1 MVPIM
6 NNKITRP
13 VFKYQGAK
21 FRSARWIISFF
32 PPHRVYTEAF
42 GGSACVLF
50 QKVRVSAEVYND
62 VNDELVRVFRVLRDK
77 DKAKELQRL
86 LELTPW
92 AYQEYADSQ
101 EDCEDEIEKVRRTI
115 VRSYLSMNARG
126 IVRRNSGFSARL
138 NKATYTFDQAKAWL
152 TYSPVIMSF
161 YKRLQGVVIECRD
174 AGDIIRWYDTDKTLH
189 YVDPPYVNSTWRSR
203 SRVYEKIYD
212 DNEHERLLNQ
222 LLNVKGCVVLSGY
235 MNDMYMDMLKGW
247 RVEKR
252 MERNLLNDA
261 REECIW
267 ISPRCQEER
276 AGQRGLLDA

>member
-1 MVPIM
+1 MEI
-6 NNKITRP
+6 KRP

-50 QKVRVSAEVYND
+50 QKPPVPAEVYND
-62 VNDELVRVFRVLRDK
+62 VNDELVHVFRVLRDK
-77 DKAKELQRL
+77 DKARELQRL
-86 LELTPW
+86 IELTPW
-92 AYQEYADSQ
+92 AYQEYEDSR
-101 EDCEDEIEKVRRTI
+101 EDCDDEIEQARRTI

-138 NKATYTFDQAKAWL
+138 NKATYTFDQTKAWL
-152 TYSPVIMSF
+152 TYPPVIMSF

-189 YVDPPYVNSTWRSR
+189 YVDPPYVDSTWGSR
-203 SRVYEKIYD
+203 SKAYEKNYD
-212 DNEHERLLNQ
+212 DSDHEELLKQ
-222 LLNVKGCVVLSGY
+222 LLNVKGYVVLSGY
-235 MNDMYMDMLKGW
+235 MNDTYMDMLKGW
-247 RVEKR
+247 RLEKR
-252 MERNLLNDA
+252 AERNLLNNV

-267 ISPRCQEER
+267 ISPGAWDARE
-276 AGQRGLLDA
+276 GQGGLLGA